1 MTDDPSLGPS
11 FDLEVA
17 AATLIGD
24 TRDVRALLK
33 VLAVQLAG
41 PLGDRLKVQREGGLF
56 RKSDEVK
63 SLSATIGSEEFDASI
78 NGATIA
84 CVIGR
89 ASGGIRIRSDKV
101 DMDEWLR
108 RLLQAL
114 QAEAAHSESARLAL
128 ENMVIGGP

>member
-1 MTDDPSLGPS
+1 M
-11 FDLEVA
+11 
-17 AATLIGD
+17 GD
-24 TRDVRALLK
+24 TKDVRALLK
-33 VLAVQLAG
+33 ALAAQLAG

-56 RKSDEVK
+56 RKSEEVR
-63 SLSATIGSEEFDASI
+63 SLSATIGNEDFEAAL
-78 NGATIA
+78 NGASVA
-84 CVIGR
+84 CIIGR
-89 ASGGIRIRSDKV
+89 ASGGIRIRSDRV

>member
-33 VLAVQLAG
+33 VLAAQLAG

-56 RKSDEVK
+56 RKSEDVK
-63 SLSATIGSEEFDASI
+63 SLSATIGSEEFEASI
-78 NGATIA
+78 SGATIA